1 LALAGCRATFVTG
14 LDSFGNGFKMKRKT
28 ALAVSLF
35 FLSACVHNL
44 RMHSKD
50 GQTLTG
56 RYRFAAGDSGLI
68 QVTGPGD
75 ELLNGK
81 FLRVARATFVASYE
95 KTFGRGA
102 IAVYGPDAAAY
113 GNPFAGVFGSPSI
126 LSDVAH
132 GETFDSAAGGSEVT
146 VRGPLF
152 YWTASLRGNQG
163 TTMECYLIGSS
174 YTGHGFGKCK
184 SETNHEY
191 SVEF

>member
-1 LALAGCRATFVTG
+1 MKREIALAI
-14 LDSFGNGFKMKRKT
+14 
-28 ALAVSLF
+28 SLF
-35 FLSACVHNL
+35 LLTACVHSL
-44 RMHSKD
+44 TLHSKD

-56 RYRFAAGDSGLI
+56 RYRFGAGDSGLI

-75 ELLNGK
+75 EILNGR
-81 FLRVARATFVASYE
+81 FVRVARATFVESYK

-102 IAVYGPDAAAY
+102 IAVYGPDTAAY
-113 GNPFAGVFGSPSI
+113 GNPFAGVFGSPSV

-132 GETFDSAAGGSEVT
+132 GETFDPGVGASEVT

-184 SETNHEY
+184 SEAGYEY

>member
-1 LALAGCRATFVTG
+1 M
-14 LDSFGNGFKMKRKT
+14 NRKI
-28 ALAVSLF
+28 ALAVSLV

-44 RMHSKD
+44 SVHSKD
-50 GQTLTG
+50 GQKLSG
-56 RYRFAAGDSGLI
+56 RYRFAADDAGLMQI
-68 QVTGPGD
+68 WGLEGEV
-75 ELLNGK
+75 LNGR
-81 FLRVARATFVASYE
+81 FARVPRTTFVESYE

-113 GNPFAGVFGSPSI
+113 GNPFAGVFGNSSA

-132 GETFDSAAGGSEVT
+132 GETFDSEAGKSEVT

-152 YWTASLRGNQG
+152 YWTASLRGSRG
-163 TTMECYLIGSS
+163 TTMGCYLIGSA

-184 SETNHEY
+184 SDAGHEY